1 MNEDDRLTLTLTGDQ
16 NCIKA
21 RHNGVPHYGILCMSD
36 AVASCFAS
44 EQIVHSIYRL
54 SQDTSENDRDLSRNS
69 VMLTIQ
75 KTAARYTRLRA

>member
-1 MNEDDRLTLTLTGDQ
+1 MKINYLTLTLTCDQ

-21 RHNGVPHYGILCMSD
+21 KHSGVPHYGILCMSD
-36 AVASCFAS
+36 AVASCFPS

-54 SQDTSENDRDLSRNS
+54 LQDTSDNDRDVGRNS

-75 KTAARYTRLRA
+75 KKAARYTRLRA